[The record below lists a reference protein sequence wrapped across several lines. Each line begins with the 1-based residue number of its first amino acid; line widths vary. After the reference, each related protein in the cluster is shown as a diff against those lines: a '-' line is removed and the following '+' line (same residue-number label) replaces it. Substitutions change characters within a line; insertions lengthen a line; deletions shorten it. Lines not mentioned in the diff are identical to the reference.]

1 MGRLLFF
8 DSRTGVLLTEGYFAF
23 KRRFYLFASDFFFFF
38 FAHSFSVAGF
48 CFRSIYAVYQACFC
62 NKWPNFMK
70 VILAQLQPTCVT
82 CLFEMLSLESC
93 YHSRRRL
100 SNHRQVNGSTDGALV
115 WMHSWFRLK
124 KKTFCLYIK
133 IEKVVYFCT
142 ACRHTR
148 CVSSLGYAFV
158 KHETCVFMWNALIWN
173 FSLRVSGCYWVIEC
187 LIPSKTASCCPLL
200 R

>member
-124 KKTFCLYIK
+124 KKNILSLHKNREGGLFLY
-133 IEKVVYFCT
+133 
-142 ACRHTR
+142 
-148 CVSSLGYAFV
+148 CVSSHQVCLQSWLCICKA
-158 KHETCVFMWNALIWN
+158 WN
-173 FSLRVSGCYWVIEC
+173 LRIHVEC
-187 LIPSKTASCCPLL
+187 TNLKF
-200 R
+200 